1 MPRYL
6 LPCRVL
12 TQLALRRFLGRAIFG
27 PFAERIAQRNDY
39 RDKLK
44 HEQNYKRSDLPSGAS
59 GCCQGVMPISICREA
74 SAAQTVRKQR
84 PLQKLPF
91 SAKVRL

>member
-44 HEQNYKRSDLPSGAS
+44 HEQNYKRSQRGQRLLSGGDADKH
-59 GCCQGVMPISICREA
+59 M
-74 SAAQTVRKQR
+74 
-84 PLQKLPF
+84 
-91 SAKVRL
+91 